1 MKEKIEP
8 YVVYAT
14 IDDLNNEARTRANN
28 DGLIN
33 NSLNLL
39 SNDYQSFKSTTNAT
53 LNNKQNK
60 NDNTLITTNKT
71 VVGAINELKSVNDTQ
86 TTNINQNTGDINNIK
101 SDYIKASDLGNE
113 LDTKQDKTDDGL
125 NTTDKTVVGAINEIK
140 SVNDTQTTNI
150 NQNTADITEIKTDYV
165 KGSDL
170 GNQLDIKQNKTDD
183 GLNTTDKTVVGAI
196 NEIKSVNDTQT
207 TNINQNTTNIS
218 QNTNDINQIKTDY
231 VKSSDLGNELDTKQD
246 KTDNELNTT
255 NKTVVGAINEI
266 KSVNDTQTTNI
277 NQNTT
282 NISQNTND
290 INQIKTDYVKGSDL
304 GNQLDIKQNKTDDG
318 LNTTIK
324 TVVGAINEIKSVND
338 TQTTNI
344 NQNTADITEIKT
356 DYVKSSDLGNE
367 LDTKQ
372 DKTDDGLNTTD
383 KTVVGAINEIK
394 SVNDTQTTNINQN
407 TADITEI
414 KTDYVKGSDLGN
426 QLDIKQNKTDDGLNT
441 TDKTVVGAINEIKSV
456 NDTQTTNI
464 NQNTTNISQNT
475 NDINQIKTDY
485 VKSSDLGNELDTKQD
500 KTDNELNTTN
510 KTVVGAI
517 NEIKSVNDTQTTNIN
532 QNTTNITQNTND
544 INQIKTD
551 YVKSSDLGNELDTK
565 QDKTDDGLNTTDKTV
580 VGAINE
586 IKSVND
592 TQTTNINQNTTNI
605 SQNTNDINQIK
616 TDYVKSS
623 DLGNELDTKQD
634 KTDNEL
640 NTTNKTVVGA
650 INEIKSVNDTQTTNI
665 NQNTTNITQNT
676 NDINQ
681 IKTDYV
687 KSSDLGNEL
696 DTKQDKTDNELN
708 TTNKTVVGAINEI
721 KSVND
726 TQTTNINQN
735 TTNISQ
741 NTNDI
746 NQIKTDYVK
755 GSDLGNELD
764 TKQDKNDTSL
774 ATSNKTVVG
783 AINELNTI
791 KVSDIDFESFQES
804 VLQYQNITNNALNN
818 KQDKYD
824 VDLTTSDITVVGAIN
839 ELKIISDNQTT
850 SINTNTNDIN
860 NIQTNYMKTSTANS
874 ALALKQNITDNAL
887 NTTNKTIVGAINEIK
902 TSAQIWTAVGT
913 SVNARTWNYNLT
925 TNKKYRIAYNWSA
938 SDTTSKIYK
947 EFTWT
952 GTNISLETYSDTF
965 PSIYIQLLNLT
976 LLGSANVVEL
986 IATSTGIQI
995 STKIGSSTIGRIIAL
1010 EQAS

>member
-407 TADITEI
+407 T
-414 KTDYVKGSDLGN
+414 
-426 QLDIKQNKTDDGLNT
+426 
-441 TDKTVVGAINEIKSV
+441 
-456 NDTQTTNI
+456 
-464 NQNTTNISQNT
+464 TNISQNT

-532 QNTTNITQNTND
+532 QNTTNISQNTND
-544 INQIKTD
+544 INQIKTDYVKGSDLGNQLDIKQNKTDDGLNTTIKTVVGAINEIKSVNDTQTTNINQNTADITEIKTD